1 MASKINQVT
10 PVAQLL
16 SQLNEDLK
24 SCEENVPVFK
34 QVLEANKAS
43 IEKGFYEGTPAES
56 LILER
61 STLVSGVIKLAWQQ
75 FKWQERNTRWRPA
88 RIALL
93 AVGGFGRN
101 ELLPCSDIDLLILLE
116 RDNYADNSD
125 NIQQFLALLWD
136 IGLEV
141 GHSVRS
147 IRECRVQAE
156 LDVTI
161 VTAMLEARTLCGD
174 ESLQEKM
181 RERISIKKIWPAKKF
196 FQAKVAEQ
204 KDRHRKSEY
213 TEYSLEPDIKVSPG
227 GLRDIQT
234 IMWIANRHFGIEKF
248 SDLVKQKILTRNES
262 QQLSES
268 LSLLWKIRCGLHI
281 IAGRDDN
288 RLLFEHQRTLAGI
301 FGFEDS
307 NQLAVE
313 QFMQVYYRLAMQVRA
328 NNDLLLQYFE
338 EVILRSN
345 DQQRVVTINER
356 FQTCDNYIETTG
368 PNVFK
373 RRQRRCWSYL
383 SSWETM
389 PPLKASEL
397 PPFVR

>member
-16 SQLNEDLK
+16 SQLTQDLK
-24 SCEENVPVFK
+24 SCKEHVPVFK

-61 STLVSGVIKLAWQQ
+61 STLVSGVLKLAWQQ

-204 KDRHRKSEY
+204 NERHSKSEY

-227 GLRDIQT
+227 GIRDIQT

-262 QQLSES
+262 RQLSES

-281 IAGRDDN
+281 ITGRDDN

-328 NNDLLLQYFE
+328 TNDLLLQYFE
-338 EVILRSN
+338 EVILRPN
-345 DQQRVVTINER
+345 DQQRIVTINER
-356 FQTCDNYIETTG
+356 FQTCDNYIETIG

-373 RRQRRCWSYL
+373 KTPTAL
-383 SSWETM
+383 
-389 PPLKASEL
+389 LEL
-397 PPFVR
+397 

>member
-24 SCEENVPVFK
+24 SCKENVPVFK

-43 IEKGFYEGTPAES
+43 IEKGFYDGTPAES

-61 STLVSGVIKLAWQQ
+61 STLVSGVLKLAWQQ

-161 VTAMLEARTLCGD
+161 VTAMLEARTL
-174 ESLQEKM
+174 
-181 RERISIKKIWPAKKF
+181 
-196 FQAKVAEQ
+196 
-204 KDRHRKSEY
+204 
-213 TEYSLEPDIKVSPG
+213 
-227 GLRDIQT
+227 
-234 IMWIANRHFGIEKF
+234 
-248 SDLVKQKILTRNES
+248 
-262 QQLSES
+262 
-268 LSLLWKIRCGLHI
+268 
-281 IAGRDDN
+281 
-288 RLLFEHQRTLAGI
+288 
-301 FGFEDS
+301 
-307 NQLAVE
+307 
-313 QFMQVYYRLAMQVRA
+313 
-328 NNDLLLQYFE
+328 
-338 EVILRSN
+338 
-345 DQQRVVTINER
+345 
-356 FQTCDNYIETTG
+356 
-368 PNVFK
+368 
-373 RRQRRCWSYL
+373 
-383 SSWETM
+383 
-389 PPLKASEL
+389 
-397 PPFVR
+397 